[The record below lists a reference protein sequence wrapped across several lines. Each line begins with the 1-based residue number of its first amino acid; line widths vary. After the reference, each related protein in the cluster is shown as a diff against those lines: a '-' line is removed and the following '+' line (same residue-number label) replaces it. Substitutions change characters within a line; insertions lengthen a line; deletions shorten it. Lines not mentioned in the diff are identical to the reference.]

1 MGVLLVKRGFRWC
14 AGRLLTLSGC
24 WDTSFFLQQWKS
36 SRQRAFCWLLFLSLP
51 SHRYQADHP
60 SNYHS
65 ATMPRTGT
73 FTAVSVKTA
82 SPVKGLQAASRSP
95 LLWQFGTLL
104 LHRQILASGQAFW
117 LIPFCHVDIQQST
130 IDSNRLEKAGVDI
143 GGMVVGYFRFGRV
156 TRHRQP
162 GRAGGTERRMRWCNP
177 VLKCRN

>member
-1 MGVLLVKRGFRWC
+1 M
-14 AGRLLTLSGC
+14 C
-24 WDTSFFLQQWKS
+24 WSSSNSF
-36 SRQRAFCWLLFLSLP
+36 WLLRYFVFSKAVKIITSTSLLLIVVLSLP

-73 FTAVSVKTA
+73 STAVSVKTA
-82 SPVKGLQAASRSP
+82 SPVKGLRAASRSP

-130 IDSNRLEKAGVDI
+130 IDSDRLEKAGVDI
-143 GGMVVGYFRFGRV
+143 GGIVVGYFRFGRV